1 MRRATEDTL
10 RHQGLRKK
18 LIALLQEKGI
28 CDAQVLEAIGRVP
41 RHFFI
46 DTAFDELAYSDR
58 SFPIESGQTISHPY
72 TVAYQTELLSVRK
85 WDKVLEVGTG
95 SGYQT
100 AVLAEMQAT
109 ICTIERQRPLY
120 DAMKKFTWFYKTY
133 PMVKTFYGDG
143 YAGLPT
149 YAPFDRILVTAG
161 APHVPK
167 ALVEQLKIGG
177 ILVVPVGEGDSQR
190 MHRIVRVSAHETQQ
204 QVLDEFQFV
213 PMLQGKSI

>member
-1 MRRATEDTL
+1 MRRATEDTH

-18 LIALLQEKGI
+18 LIEQLQEKGI
-28 CDAQVLEAIGRVP
+28 RDSRVLEAMGRVP
-41 RHFFI
+41 RHFFM
-46 DTAFDELAYSDR
+46 DLGFDELAYTDR
-58 SFPIESGQTISHPY
+58 AFPIESGQTISHPY

-100 AVLAEMQAT
+100 AVLAELGANVFS
-109 ICTIERQRPLY
+109 IERQRLLY
-120 DAMKKFTWFYKTY
+120 DAIKSFNWFSKSY

-149 YAPFDRILVTAG
+149 YAPFDRILITAG
-161 APHVPK
+161 APHLPE
-167 ALVEQLKIGG
+167 ALIPQLKVGG

-190 MHRIVRVSAHETQQ
+190 MHRIVRISEQQ
-204 QVLDEFQFV
+204 TEQEVLDEFQFV
-213 PMLQGKSI
+213 PMLQGKTR

>member
-18 LIALLQEKGI
+18 LLAVLQEKGI
-28 CDAQVLEAIGRVP
+28 RDTQVLEAMGRVP

-46 DTAFDELAYSDR
+46 DAAFDELAYSDR

-100 AVLAEMQAT
+100 AVLAELQAT
-109 ICTIERQRPLY
+109 VCTIERQRPLY
-120 DAMKKFTWFYKTY
+120 DALKMFTWFSKAY

-149 YAPFDRILVTAG
+149 YGPFDRILVTAG
-161 APHVPK
+161 APYVPQ
-167 ALVEQLKIGG
+167 ALIEQLKIGG

-190 MHRIVRVSAHETQQ
+190 MHRIVRISEQETEQ

-213 PMLQGKSI
+213 PMLQGKSS